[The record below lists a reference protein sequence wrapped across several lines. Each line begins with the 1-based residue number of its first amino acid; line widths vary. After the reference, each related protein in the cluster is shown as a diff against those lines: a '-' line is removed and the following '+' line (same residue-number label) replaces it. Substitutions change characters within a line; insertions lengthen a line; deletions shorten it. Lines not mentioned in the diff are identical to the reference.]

1 MNLNQ
6 IILANIL
13 NICFCIWKKDLYR
26 CKIID
31 SPLCSCGKVED
42 ACRYFFS
49 CAKYNIPR
57 NDLFNVIF
65 RIENLHIID
74 THVLLWGDNSISIA
88 ENENLF
94 FNVQLFLK
102 RSGRFSH
109 V

>member
-1 MNLNQ
+1 MTSTQL
-6 IILANIL
+6 
-13 NICFCIWKKDLYR
+13 CIKKKDLNR

-42 ACRYFFS
+42 AYHYFFS
-49 CAKYNIPR
+49 CVKYNIPR

-65 RIENLHIID
+65 RIENLNIID
-74 THVLLWGDNSISIA
+74 THVLLWGDNSFSIT

-102 RSGRFSH
+102 RSRRFNI

>member
-1 MNLNQ
+1 MFMWKNRR
-6 IILANIL
+6 
-13 NICFCIWKKDLYR
+13 CISL
-26 CKIID
+26 
-31 SPLCSCGKVED
+31 L
-42 ACRYFFS
+42 FS

-74 THVLLWGDNSISIA
+74 TQVLLWGDNSISIA